1 MRNFGKIKNV
11 FNTMLSESMGSKNAD
26 KRDAFKNYLKMIKEN
41 EILKTQ
47 FNIYTSIESLME
59 DNQFKASEKIKR
71 NIDLLKSYDRQ
82 DILEANTTLF
92 KLANGRTVKES
103 YVNDK
108 LHENITNMIFSKNIN
123 KFVDSLNETIEYVK
137 SNVYRQVNEGVG
149 ISNKIFAP
157 LVVDRFNEKYSDLTE
172 SQIDTLKVII
182 ENNETYNIALFSK
195 TVKECLVLVNDKLK
209 DANTDLKE
217 SLLSVKDNLLNRK
230 YIKESFDK
238 DIFKILD
245 LKEDLM

>member
-47 FNIYTSIESLME
+47 FNIYTSIESLTE

-137 SNVYRQVNEGVG
+137 SNVYRQVNEGIG

-157 LVVDRFNEKYSDLTE
+157 LVVDRFNEKYNDLTE

-182 ENNETYNIALFSK
+182 ENNETYNIDLFSK